1 MRQMKYLVVASWL
14 LAVGC
19 GGGAGGEGASDP
31 SKMRDKSGKLKV
43 SEEASR
49 EHQNALEEFV
59 RNDKSG
65 DWDEA
70 KCRSVAEKFVEASKT
85 EESAAG
91 KPLPSSLYNAGVTYL
106 RCGLQDEALQQFQAA
121 TDADSGFHRGRAQM
135 ALFDYQKSGD
145 LDSTIGTLETV
156 IRDAKFQT
164 VEGLVGLAALQMER
178 NSDQSNEDGADDFE
192 RAKKNIQRALAID
205 DGYMPAFN
213 QLAIYYMESAKKK
226 SGTREQGRRR
236 GLVVAGSKRVKVNQQ
251 QLELAA
257 LVASQAIQKNAN
269 YAPIHNT
276 AGLIQVQMDNFN
288 GAVKSFAK
296 ARSLDPKFFEAH
308 MNYAAV
314 NISFRGFAEAEKA
327 YREAIKQR
335 PDDYE
340 AHLGLALALRGLIDD
355 SNFDKQVAGTQ
366 KELDE
371 CKRIDAA
378 RPEAYYNEAILTQEY
393 KAKSGADALKSIPT
407 LEQASAQYEAFI
419 GKAGGEEVFAEAVK
433 RSKDRVTDIADT
445 IKFLRESE
453 QMRLQDIEDQKAI
466 AEHEAQAKAEEEAAK
481 KAEEEAAKAEA
492 AAKKS
497 EEDKKK
503 ADEEAKKKAE
513 ADAKAAAA
521 KPADPKAAAGAKPA
535 DPKAAPAAAAP
546 AKPAAAPAKPAAAPA
561 APKK

>member
-19 GGGAGGEGASDP
+19 GGGAGGEGAADA
-31 SKMRDKSGKLKV
+31 SKMRDKAGKLKV

-59 RNDKSG
+59 RNDKTG
-65 DWDEA
+65 DWNEA

-236 GLVVAGSKRVKVNQQ
+236 ALVVAGSKRAKVNQQ

-296 ARSLDPKFFEAH
+296 ARSLDGKFFEAH

-327 YREAIKQR
+327 YREAVKLR

-355 SNFDKQVAGTQ
+355 SNFDKQVAATQ

-371 CKRIDAA
+371 CKRVDAA

-419 GKAGGEEVFAEAVK
+419 GKAGGEDVYAEAVK
-433 RSKDRVTDIADT
+433 RSKDRVTDISDT

-453 QMRLQDIEDQKAI
+453 EMRLQDIENQKAM
-466 AEHEAQAKAEEEAAK
+466 AEQEAQMKAEEEAAK

-492 AAKKS
+492 ATKKA
-497 EEDKKK
+497 EDDKKK

-535 DPKAAPAAAAP
+535 DPKAAPA
-546 AKPAAAPAKPAAAPA
+546 KPAAVPAKPAAAPA